1 MSEEIVKAIND
12 FGFPVIAAFG
22 LGYFVYYTWNWVL
35 KDIKP
40 VLDESTG
47 TLIGLID
54 RIRML
59 DNDMI
64 RLNTKI
70 QMILQE
76 RDKNIT
82 QNRRKNKHILDDNR
96 YQYILID
103 VTSSIMRYI
112 WLLLLLSSSAIA
124 DELKFR
130 FKSPSFTGIGYSAHK
145 INLENIS
152 AARKKTIKD
161 ELKSLS
167 IQANLA
173 NNRKP
178 LTVFLTNLQSRIYS
192 ELSKQ
197 VTEQLFADAGS
208 DSGSFDLDGN
218 VISWYKLADKI
229 NLTVVD
235 TDGDLTTI
243 LIPIGSLLLP
253 EPVNE
258 ETTAE

>member
-1 MSEEIVKAIND
+1 
-12 FGFPVIAAFG
+12 
-22 LGYFVYYTWNWVL
+22 
-35 KDIKP
+35 
-40 VLDESTG
+40 
-47 TLIGLID
+47 
-54 RIRML
+54 
-59 DNDMI
+59 
-64 RLNTKI
+64 
-70 QMILQE
+70 
-76 RDKNIT
+76 
-82 QNRRKNKHILDDNR
+82 
-96 YQYILID
+96 
-103 VTSSIMRYI
+103 MRYI
-112 WLLLLLSSSAIA
+112 WLLLLLGSSSMA
-124 DELKFR
+124 DELKFK
-130 FKSPSFTGIGYSAHK
+130 FKSPSFSGFGYSAHK

-152 AARKKTIKD
+152 AARKKTVKD

-173 NNRKP
+173 NNRRP
-178 LTVFLTNLQSRIYS
+178 LQVFLTNLQSRIYS

-197 VTEQLFADAGS
+197 VTEQLFADTGT

>member
-1 MSEEIVKAIND
+1 MNDGIVQAIND
-12 FGFPVIAAFG
+12 FGFPVIAAGG
-22 LGYFVYYTWNWVL
+22 LGYFVYYTWNWVV

-76 RDKNIT
+76 QEQQLRAER
-82 QNRRKNKHILDDNR
+82 QNRRK
-96 YQYILID
+96 
-103 VTSSIMRYI
+103 
-112 WLLLLLSSSAIA
+112 
-124 DELKFR
+124 E
-130 FKSPSFTGIGYSAHK
+130 SAHK

-173 NNRKP
+173 AQRTP
-178 LTVFLTNLQSRIYS
+178 LNVFMTNLQSRIYS

-197 VTEQLFADAGS
+197 VTEQLFADTGT

-218 VISWYKLADKI
+218 V
-229 NLTVVD
+229 
-235 TDGDLTTI
+235 
-243 LIPIGSLLLP
+243 
-253 EPVNE
+253 
-258 ETTAE
+258 

>member
-1 MSEEIVKAIND
+1 
-12 FGFPVIAAFG
+12 
-22 LGYFVYYTWNWVL
+22 
-35 KDIKP
+35 
-40 VLDESTG
+40 
-47 TLIGLID
+47 
-54 RIRML
+54 
-59 DNDMI
+59 
-64 RLNTKI
+64 
-70 QMILQE
+70 
-76 RDKNIT
+76 
-82 QNRRKNKHILDDNR
+82 
-96 YQYILID
+96 
-103 VTSSIMRYI
+103 MRYI
-112 WLLLLLSSSAIA
+112 WLLLLLGSSSMA
-124 DELKFR
+124 DELKFK
-130 FKSPSFTGIGYSAHK
+130 FKSPSFSGFGYSAHK

-152 AARKKTIKD
+152 AARKKTVKD

-173 NNRKP
+173 NNRRP
-178 LTVFLTNLQSRIYS
+178 LQVFLTNLQSRIYS

-197 VTEQLFADAGS
+197 VTEQLFADTGT

-253 EPVNE
+253 EPINE

>member
-1 MSEEIVKAIND
+1 
-12 FGFPVIAAFG
+12 
-22 LGYFVYYTWNWVL
+22 
-35 KDIKP
+35 
-40 VLDESTG
+40 
-47 TLIGLID
+47 
-54 RIRML
+54 
-59 DNDMI
+59 
-64 RLNTKI
+64 
-70 QMILQE
+70 
-76 RDKNIT
+76 
-82 QNRRKNKHILDDNR
+82 
-96 YQYILID
+96 
-103 VTSSIMRYI
+103 MRYI
-112 WLLLLLSSSAIA
+112 WLLLLFCSSAVA

-173 NNRKP
+173 ATRKP
-178 LTVFLTNLQSRIYS
+178 LNVFLTNLQSRIYS

-197 VTEQLFADAGS
+197 VTEQLFADTGGE
-208 DSGSFDLDGN
+208 SGSFDLDGN
-218 VISWYKLADKI
+218 VISWYKLANKI
-229 NLTVVD
+229 SLTVVD